1 MQAAVLHARSG
12 AGQLVF
18 KETPMRCLLPTEVR
32 IRVLAAGLPPTELTC
47 NSTQRTGNGHKRL
60 PIILGQDVAG
70 IVDAVGTG
78 VSDWAIDDEV
88 YGLVDFTSD
97 GSAAQ
102 YVNARAAD
110 IAAKPKSLDFLHAA
124 TVPRGALTAWQA
136 LFDHGDLHPRQT
148 VLIHGADGGV
158 GAYAVQLARFYGAK
172 VIATASAHH
181 IDFVRK
187 LGASVAIDYTNTQF
201 ETIAKDVSVVL
212 DTIGGQTR
220 ERSWKVLKPGGTL
233 ISITSPI
240 AADSSRRGDVN
251 GVFFIVQPDRSQLT
265 DIAALI
271 DSGQIR
277 PFVED
282 SYPLCQAQK
291 ASSARSPR
299 S

>member
-148 VLIHGADGGV
+148 VLINWRDSMV
-158 GAYAVQLARFYGAK
+158 P
-172 VIATASAHH
+172 
-181 IDFVRK
+181 
-187 LGASVAIDYTNTQF
+187 
-201 ETIAKDVSVVL
+201 
-212 DTIGGQTR
+212 
-220 ERSWKVLKPGGTL
+220 RSSPRHRL
-233 ISITSPI
+233 ITSTLCENSAPVSRLI
-240 AADSSRRGDVN
+240 TRTLSSKPSRKTFQSFWTR
-251 GVFFIVQPDRSQLT
+251 
-265 DIAALI
+265 
-271 DSGQIR
+271 
-277 PFVED
+277 
-282 SYPLCQAQK
+282 
-291 ASSARSPR
+291 
-299 S
+299 